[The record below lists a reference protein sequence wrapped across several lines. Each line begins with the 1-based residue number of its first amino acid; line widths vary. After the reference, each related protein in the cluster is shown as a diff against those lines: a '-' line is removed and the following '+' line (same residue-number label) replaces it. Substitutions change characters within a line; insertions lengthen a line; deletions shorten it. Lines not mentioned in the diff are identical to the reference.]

1 MIAYHGS
8 THKLP
13 DDLALLMPS
22 KHGSFGSG
30 FYLGDKAAASLYAD
44 SDHLHEFWVDDSQLL
59 RVDACFEIAE
69 PFDLD
74 TAALPLLARLFNC
87 SVRDAANVFSR
98 LTCDGFLLGAE
109 VAELVQ
115 NEGYA
120 GLYLDYGTCFEVVV
134 SPPFDVIKPI

>member
-74 TAALPLLARLFNC
+74 TA
-87 SVRDAANVFSR
+87 
-98 LTCDGFLLGAE
+98 
-109 VAELVQ
+109 
-115 NEGYA
+115 
-120 GLYLDYGTCFEVVV
+120 
-134 SPPFDVIKPI
+134 